1 MFLKATSIWLILQ
14 PFFADSKIILLWLT
28 LLRNSISNSLFAF
41 KLSKE
46 KFIEQLFQWKNDSFM
61 WCSNEEMS
69 KIVNMNYVC
78 FVDIEEFTD

>member
-1 MFLKATSIWLILQ
+1 MKKYKITYHLITG
-14 PFFADSKIILLWLT
+14 KTKTVIYENT
-28 LLRNSISNSLFAF
+28 N

-46 KFIEQLFQWKNDSFM
+46 KFIEQLFQRKNDSFV
-61 WCSNEEMS
+61 WYSNEEMS